1 MAKRTVMDAKT
12 IAEFRRALLQKRRGF
27 FHEIEQVE
35 SGLQYIS
42 EDREPELEEAAQED
56 RLARVLARLDDRG
69 VAELKAIEAAL
80 ARIEA
85 GGYGRCVECGEPI
98 PATRLAALPETP
110 YCRACAEETEER
122 GGGSPAAPE
131 STEAGRPRP
140 LLPPEYNLLS
150 GPELE
155 GVIREH
161 LREDRR
167 VDMEEL
173 RIVCRHGVV
182 HLSGSVPSEGEHQ
195 IVLQTITDLMG
206 LKDVDDRLQVK
217 EILWE
222 REDRDGQEG
231 PSEVA
236 PWEELAGTED
246 VTETNEDGVEFVP
259 PVRPTPEEE

>member
-1 MAKRTVMDAKT
+1 MPKRAAMDAKT
-12 IAEFRRALLQKRRGF
+12 VAEFRRALLQKRQEI
-27 FHEIEQVE
+27 FHEVEHVE

-56 RLARVLARLDDRG
+56 RLARVLAQLDDRG
-69 VAELKAIEAAL
+69 VAELEAIQAAL
-80 ARIEA
+80 GRIEV
-85 GGYGRCVECGEPI
+85 GDYGRCAGCGEPI
-98 PATRLAALPETP
+98 APARLAALPETP
-110 YCRACAEETEER
+110 YCRGCAEEAEQR
-122 GGGSPAAPE
+122 GGSPEALESPE
-131 STEAGRPRP
+131 PGRQGPP
-140 LLPPEYNLLS
+140 LPPDYGLLS

-206 LKDVDDRLQVK
+206 LKEVDDRLQVK

-231 PSEVA
+231 APEVA
-236 PWEELAGTED
+236 PWEESAGTED
-246 VTETNEDGVEFVP
+246 VTETNEDGAEFVP